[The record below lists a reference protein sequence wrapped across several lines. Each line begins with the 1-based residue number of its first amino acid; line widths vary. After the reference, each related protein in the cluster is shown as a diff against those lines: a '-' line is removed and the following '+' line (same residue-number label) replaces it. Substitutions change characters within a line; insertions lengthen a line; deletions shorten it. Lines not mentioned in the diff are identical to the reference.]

1 MFDDFV
7 CAVFR
12 MNPWAEVF
20 SLPLY
25 FFKKR
30 AFKFGKML
38 KILVFLI

>member
-25 FFKKR
+25 FFKKKGD
-30 AFKFGKML
+30 FY
-38 KILVFLI
+38 LVKC